1 MYKLLIFVLYCST
14 LSVYAADANYN
25 KDTGI
30 LDIPAVQIFSEGKLL
45 GVYRA
50 EMQRRE
56 ENLLGSVAFKVEK
69 LQRIDTGSFFLKR
82 VRDNG
87 RLLCGGRTDLPGFAY
102 ICPNGRNC
110 GFDIALCQAVSAAVL
125 NSPKGSITFVPVTT
139 SDREKV
145 LREKTID
152 ILSRNS
158 SWTSSRDII
167 WGHFTWIMYY
177 DGQGFMVKADSGIKI
192 LTDLDDKRICVEKDT
207 TSYTNLVDEF
217 TLLGLNFTEVLAS
230 GSAIMTRYL
239 NGECDA
245 MTTDKSGLAARRAS
259 LDDSENHII
268 LDITISKEPLTPVV
282 PSGDEQWLDI
292 VKIVLFGLVNAEELG
307 ITQANVDSMVSS
319 SNRKIKRLL
328 GVEGSFGQEQVG
340 LETDA
345 IANTIRAVGNYGEIY
360 ERYLGKNGINIARG
374 PNKLARDGGQIYVP
388 PMR

>member
-1 MYKLLIFVLYCST
+1 
-14 LSVYAADANYN
+14 
-25 KDTGI
+25 
-30 LDIPAVQIFSEGKLL
+30 
-45 GVYRA
+45 
-50 EMQRRE
+50 
-56 ENLLGSVAFKVEK
+56 
-69 LQRIDTGSFFLKR
+69 
-82 VRDNG
+82 
-87 RLLCGGRTDLPGFAY
+87 
-102 ICPNGRNC
+102 
-110 GFDIALCQAVSAAVL
+110 
-125 NSPKGSITFVPVTT
+125 
-139 SDREKV
+139 
-145 LREKTID
+145 
-152 ILSRNS
+152 
-158 SWTSSRDII
+158 
-167 WGHFTWIMYY
+167 MYY
-177 DGQGFMVKADSGIKI
+177 DGQGFMVKADSGIKT

-340 LETDA
+340 LEKDA

-360 ERYLGKNGINIARG
+360 ERYLGKNGINIDRG
-374 PNKLARDGGQIYVP
+374 PNKLARNGGQIYVP